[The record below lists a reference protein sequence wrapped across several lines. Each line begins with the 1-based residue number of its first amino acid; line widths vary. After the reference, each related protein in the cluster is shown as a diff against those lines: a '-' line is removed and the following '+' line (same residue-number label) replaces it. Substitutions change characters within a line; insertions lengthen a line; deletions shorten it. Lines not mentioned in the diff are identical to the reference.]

1 MVDFEKIK
9 ADIEALKEMTAEEYC
24 KDAVAKIYADFEAS
38 KEKKIADLETA
49 LEVYEKYQ
57 VVEEEAEPVTE
68 EVAEATVVEEE

>member
-49 LEVYEKYQ
+49 LKVYEKYQ